1 MKTLLAGSI
10 LLLAMPGAFAAV
22 ADVSAESEEAS
33 ALETVL
39 NEELIMALRD
49 PFELPS
55 SRGSPGK
62 DKGPELTLFPI
73 NDLKLNG
80 VITGPKK
87 LRALISAPNG
97 KTFFVRVGDLIGLR
111 SGKITQIRSDAVTIV
126 ETEEVKGKRV
136 SGAVELR
143 IGGEMVSLS
152 GRKGED

>member
-1 MKTLLAGSI
+1 
-10 LLLAMPGAFAAV
+10 
-22 ADVSAESEEAS
+22 
-33 ALETVL
+33 
-39 NEELIMALRD
+39 
-49 PFELPS
+49 
-55 SRGSPGK
+55 
-62 DKGPELTLFPI
+62 
-73 NDLKLNG
+73 
-80 VITGPKK
+80 
-87 LRALISAPNG
+87 LISAPNG